1 MNRETVTIERKVF
14 DGVDQFGN
22 DEWADTFI
30 TFQAL
35 VADHPQKTSS
45 EASRTPLDA
54 RCSLYVTG
62 SLQINETDVFEVR
75 EITWLFDGLE
85 TWTNPFGGSNGVV
98 IHLRRRGG

>member
-22 DEWADTFI
+22 DEWANTFI

-45 EASRTPLDA
+45 EASRTP
-54 RCSLYVTG
+54 
-62 SLQINETDVFEVR
+62 
-75 EITWLFDGLE
+75 
-85 TWTNPFGGSNGVV
+85 
-98 IHLRRRGG
+98 